1 MSRDKH
7 IRLGLIG
14 YGAIAHE
21 IAQKISD
28 IASIEI
34 VGALVLP
41 EDQSKAA
48 SFPLVTTWDEL
59 SAFNPTFIA
68 ECAGHKAVNDHAEA
82 ILAANMD
89 LMIISI
95 GALADEALERRIR
108 SAAEKSSG
116 QVILPPGAM
125 IGIDGLAAARL
136 VGLDDVLLTSTKPP
150 LAWAGAPGSKAINLQ
165 EIDRETVIFSGTARQ
180 AAQQF
185 PKNANVAATI
195 ALAGIGFDRT
205 QVTLIADPKAQGN
218 RHVLEFSGAAGSYLV
233 QTDGVVSPDN
243 PKTSM
248 LTAYSILRAIVMRN
262 AALVI

>member
-21 IAQKISD
+21 IAQKVSD
-28 IASIEI
+28 IGSIEI

-41 EDQSKAA
+41 EDQSKTAA
-48 SFPLVTTWDEL
+48 FPLVTTWREL
-59 SAFNPTFIA
+59 SAFNPNLVA
-68 ECAGHKAVNDHAEA
+68 ECASHDAVDSHAEA
-82 ILAANMD
+82 ILAANID
-89 LMIISI
+89 LMIVSI
-95 GALADEALERRIR
+95 GALADQALEQKIRR
-108 SAAEKSSG
+108 AAEKSGG
-116 QVILPPGAM
+116 QVILPAGAM
-125 IGIDGLAAARL
+125 IGIDGLAAARR
-136 VGLDDVLLTSTKPP
+136 VGLDQVVLTSSKPP
-150 LAWAGAPGSKAINLQ
+150 LAWSGAPGSKKINLQ
-165 EIDRETVIFSGTARQ
+165 EIDQETVIFSGTARQ
-180 AAQQF
+180 AARQF

-248 LTAYSILRAIVMRN
+248 LTAYSILRAIENRTS
-262 AALVI
+262 AIII